1 MVPFFS
7 DCSGKSGKSGK
18 AVFSTF
24 FTDCPRKTGKSGKVV
39 PVTASLASHGLP
51 QKIPLYRL
59 FRFFPRTLQK
69 NVAFVPRV
77 VAQQRQCLT
86 CTQKLLHLHRP
97 WLGYSYCHAAP
108 SRLPRRSA
116 VHRCQNCPLAP
127 SSSGQ
132 ISRRRTNRPSAIT
145 PVMPTTAPWQVGYK
159 VNPLIIF
166 ENLKGK

>member
-24 FTDCPRKTGKSGKVV
+24 FSDCPRKTGKSGKVV

-59 FRFFPRTLQK
+59 FRFFPRTLK
-69 NVAFVPRV
+69 KMSRLSRVSLPSSGSASRVPR
-77 VAQQRQCLT
+77 
-86 CTQKLLHLHRP
+86 
-97 WLGYSYCHAAP
+97 
-108 SRLPRRSA
+108 
-116 VHRCQNCPLAP
+116 NCPHAP
-127 SSSGQ
+127 PQGGQ